1 MNKIVDHTNSRI
13 NETIVCSQRVESY
26 NKSIDK
32 YALVKGTN
40 KTELNAHFGVMYFRS
55 LLGVNLY
62 LTDRLFSPNSHFFFS
77 SIMSKNCFRFLRSQY
92 SFILLCFFFCWQCRR
107 KT

>member
-32 YALVKGTN
+32 YALVKSTN
-40 KTELNAHFGVMYFRS
+40 KIELNALFGVMYFRN
-55 LLGVNLY
+55 LLGMNLC
-62 LTDRLFSPNSHFFFS
+62 LTDRLFSPNSHFVFS

-92 SFILLCFFFCWQCRR
+92 SSGFFCFFCWQCRR